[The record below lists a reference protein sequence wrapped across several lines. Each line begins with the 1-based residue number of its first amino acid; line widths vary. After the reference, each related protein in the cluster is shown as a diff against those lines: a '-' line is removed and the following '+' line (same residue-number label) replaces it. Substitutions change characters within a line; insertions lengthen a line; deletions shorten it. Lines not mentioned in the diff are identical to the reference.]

1 MRKTWK
7 SSVLLIG
14 TAMLGAVALSGTN
27 AMAGDVTMTV
37 TATVNSTL
45 TETVTTNLNFGTVD
59 LVPQGDVITINAS
72 SGAATAAATGS
83 STIVGSTSGLITVS
97 SVGAFTIGIV
107 YPGVAQPLLGAV
119 SGDTVNLTAI
129 GANSTATGLAK
140 VANVN
145 AEIHVGGVVTFP
157 ANTENDTYN
166 GSITITLNYT

>member
-1 MRKTWK
+1 MKKTWK

-27 AMAGDVTMTV
+27 AMAGDLTMTV
-37 TATVNSTL
+37 TATVLSTL

-72 SGAATAAATGS
+72 GGAATAVATGS
-83 STIVGSTSGLITVS
+83 STTVGSTSGLITVS
-97 SVGAFTIGIV
+97 SVGAMNIGIT

-129 GANSTATGLAK
+129 VANSTTTGVAK
-140 VANVN
+140 VANVD
-145 AEIHVGGVVTFP
+145 ALIHVGGVVTFP
-157 ANTENDTYN
+157 AGTENDTYN
-166 GSITITLNYT
+166 GSILITLNYT